1 MVSVSVTG
9 GETQLRVEQPVSA
22 ESWPRLVALSSD
34 VRVPNIDP
42 SSPRWLAGVAWSVA
56 DRMRNGG
63 DGKGRAV
70 AIWQES
76 KTKEPAA
83 LAVLSWHREEKGP
96 FYLLDV
102 GARMD
107 LGKQTRRQLEATLL
121 AIMLAASRQPD
132 AGVAAEWQTTL
143 RWATVHFAH
152 APHAVRRQYLEAAI
166 RRAKKLGFER
176 YRPPPPAP
184 APLAK
189 SWLGERK
196 FS

>member
-1 MVSVSVTG
+1 MVSVTVKG
-9 GETQLRVEQPVSA
+9 GDTQLRVKQPVSA

-34 VRVPNIDP
+34 VRVPNFDP
-42 SSPRWLAGVAWSVA
+42 ESPRWLAGVAWSVA

-63 DGKGRAV
+63 DEKGRAV

-76 KTKEPAA
+76 KTREPAA
-83 LAVLSWHREEKGP
+83 LAVASWHREEKGP

-107 LGKQTRRQLEATLL
+107 LGKTTRRQLEATLL
-121 AIMLAASRQPD
+121 AIMLTASRQPG
-132 AGVAAEWQTTL
+132 AGIAAEWQSTL
-143 RWATVHFAH
+143 RWATVHFSH
-152 APHAVRRQYLEAAI
+152 APHTERRQYLEEAI

-176 YRPPPPAP
+176 YRPPPAAP
-184 APLAK
+184 ATLAK

-196 FS
+196 FG